1 MSLLTLNEIKKD
13 EQVQAFI
20 KMADAH
26 LGAMGFTEHGLRH
39 GGLVSTVARRILL
52 ELGYPERTCEL
63 AAIAGYLHDI
73 GNVIAR
79 ANHWMTAA
87 CLVSQILARLGMD
100 YEEIATIIG
109 AIGNHDE
116 HTGEAVN
123 KVAAA
128 LIIADKGDV
137 HRSRVRN
144 RDFATFDI
152 HDRVNYAVEHS
163 EVAVDEKEKTIT
175 LSLTIDTEICPL
187 MEYFEI
193 FLTRMIMSRRAAEF
207 LGCRFGLMINN
218 TKLL

>member
-1 MSLLTLNEIKKD
+1 MNRITLADVKED
-13 EQVQAFI
+13 RQVQAYL
-20 KMADAH
+20 KLANQH
-26 LGAMGFTEHGLRH
+26 LGVMGFTEHGFRH
-39 GGLVSTVARRILL
+39 GELVAKEAKNILNHL
-52 ELGYPERTCEL
+52 DYPERTGEL

-79 ANHWMTAA
+79 YNHWQTSAV
-87 CLVSQILARLGMD
+87 LVGEILTRMGMD
-100 YEEIATIIG
+100 FEEIGMVIG

-123 KVAAA
+123 VVAAA

-152 HDRVNYAVEHS
+152 HDRVNYAVEKS
-163 EVAVDEKEKTIT
+163 RITVDAQEKTIT
-175 LSLTIDTEICPL
+175 LNLKIDTEICPL

-193 FLTRMIMSRRAAEF
+193 FLTRMIMSRRAAVA
-207 LGCRFGLMINN
+207 LDCTFGLMINQ

>member
-1 MSLLTLNEIKKD
+1 MTVLTLNEIKQD
-13 EQVQAFI
+13 AQVHAYI
-20 KMADAH
+20 KQADAH

-39 GGLVSTVARRILL
+39 GGLVSVVAKRILQ
-52 ELGYPERTCEL
+52 ELGYPERICEL

-87 CLVSQILARLGMD
+87 CLVSPILTRLGMD
-100 YEEIATIIG
+100 YEEIATILG

-123 KVAAA
+123 EVAAA

-163 EVAVDEKEKTIT
+163 EIAVDATEKTIT
-175 LSLTIDTEICPL
+175 LSLTIDTAICPL

>member
-1 MSLLTLNEIKKD
+1 MSAVTLNEIKQD
-13 EQVQAFI
+13 EQVHAYI
-20 KMADAH
+20 LKADTH

-39 GGLVSTVARRILL
+39 GGLVSAVARRILQQ
-52 ELGYPERTCEL
+52 LGYPERTCEL

-73 GNVIAR
+73 GNVVAR

-87 CLVSQILARLGMD
+87 CLVSPILSRLGMD
-100 YEEIATIIG
+100 YEEIATVIG

-123 KVAAA
+123 EVAAA

-144 RDFATFDI
+144 RDLATFDI

-163 EVAVDEKEKTIT
+163 EIAVDGRERTIT
-175 LSLTIDTEICPL
+175 LTLTIDTEICPL

-207 LGCRFGLMINN
+207 LDCRFGLLINN